1 MDKLV
6 WGKEFEDILD
16 WTERMYM
23 ASKVWGYDE
32 MKLFKIAK
40 FNMWGKARDLFKKL
54 QLAPIDW
61 NEMKT
66 NM

>member
-1 MDKLV
+1 
-6 WGKEFEDILD
+6 
-16 WTERMYM
+16 
-23 ASKVWGYDE
+23 